1 MYMMHKE
8 STIPFKIYANMP
20 KQCPKRKKRKK
31 KKKRIQ
37 YLNISSLSR
46 GLL

>member
-31 KKKRIQ
+31 KKKEF
-37 YLNISSLSR
+37 NI
-46 GLL
+46 

>member
-1 MYMMHKE
+1 MKAKDVIALNMYMMHKE

-31 KKKRIQ
+31 KKKEF
-37 YLNISSLSR
+37 NI
-46 GLL
+46 